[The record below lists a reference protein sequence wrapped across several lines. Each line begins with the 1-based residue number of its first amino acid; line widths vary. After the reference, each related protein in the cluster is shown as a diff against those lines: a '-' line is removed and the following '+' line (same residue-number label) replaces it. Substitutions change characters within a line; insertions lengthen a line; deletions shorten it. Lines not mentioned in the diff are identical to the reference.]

1 VTEVAQET
9 HFAPSDP
16 LGPARQVAAAVLSA
30 VAVDRPQAA
39 ETPPRAAP
47 PAAPAAHAAA
57 GSAEPLR
64 VLRLELDPGNLGAVS
79 ITMRLSGSRLELE
92 VAVDHRHTLALI
104 TKDRD
109 VLSSSLESS
118 GYALDNLT
126 IKAADVALPDP
137 GTSRTNDA
145 RQDGTPQ
152 DSTRQDN
159 TRQDSTRPDR
169 ERQPAARGRD
179 DQQHNRR
186 QDNHEKNRPSAPRGD
201 VFV

>member
-9 HFAPSDP
+9 HFAPPDP

-47 PAAPAAHAAA
+47 PAAPVVHAAA

-79 ITMRLSGSRLELE
+79 ITMRLSGTRLELE
-92 VAVDHRHTLALI
+92 VAVDRRNTLALI

-109 VLSSSLESS
+109 VLSSSLETS

-126 IKAADVALPDP
+126 IKAADVAPPDP
-137 GTSRTNDA
+137 GASRLNDA

-152 DSTRQDN
+152 DS

>member
-1 VTEVAQET
+1 MQET
-9 HFAPSDP
+9 HFAPPDA

-30 VAVDRPQAA
+30 VSVDGPQAA

-47 PAAPAAHAAA
+47 RAAPVAHAAG

-79 ITMRLSGSRLELE
+79 ITMRLSGTRLELE
-92 VAVDHRHTLALI
+92 VAVDRRHTLALI

-109 VLSSSLESS
+109 ALSSSLETS
-118 GYALDNLT
+118 GYSLDNLT

-159 TRQDSTRPDR
+159 TRPDR
-169 ERQPAARGRD
+169 ERQPTARGRD
-179 DQQHNRR
+179 DQQHHRR
-186 QDNHEKNRPSAPRGD
+186 QDHHEKNRPSAPRDD
-201 VFV
+201 VYV

>member
-1 VTEVAQET
+1 VTEVAQER

-16 LGPARQVAAAVLSA
+16 LAPARQVAAAVLSA
-30 VAVDRPQAA
+30 VAIDGPQAA
-39 ETPPRAAP
+39 ETPQR
-47 PAAPAAHAAA
+47 AAPAAAAVAHAAT

-79 ITMRLSGSRLELE
+79 ITMRLSGTRLELE

-137 GTSRTNDA
+137 GASRTNDA

-152 DSTRQDN
+152 DS

-179 DQQHNRR
+179 DQQHHRR
-186 QDNHEKNRPSAPRGD
+186 QDHHEKNRPSAPRGA